1 MAKRFLKILL
11 ALAIVFAMCGTAV
24 SAAAA
29 TSGGAV
35 PCVTGFNN
43 TSGAQGVRWVS
54 ASRGL
59 RLVAADYSS
68 LRLYPGGVPFGVK
81 FLTEGVIVIGFTDV
95 KAASGKCC
103 PATDAGL
110 RQNDVI
116 LKINDDNVTD
126 AQSLSALT
134 EKCGGK
140 SLTVTYSRDGKVA
153 KTTLRPAYCKEE
165 GKYKTGMFVRDSGAG
180 IGTVT

>member
-43 TSGAQGVRWVS
+43 TSGSQGVRWVS

-59 RLVAADYSS
+59 RLVAADY
-68 LRLYPGGVPFGVK
+68 LNF
-81 FLTEGVIVIGFTDV
+81 
-95 KAASGKCC
+95 
-103 PATDAGL
+103 
-110 RQNDVI
+110 
-116 LKINDDNVTD
+116 
-126 AQSLSALT
+126 
-134 EKCGGK
+134 
-140 SLTVTYSRDGKVA
+140 
-153 KTTLRPAYCKEE
+153 RPWLV
-165 GKYKTGMFVRDSGAG
+165 MP
-180 IGTVT
+180 